1 MSYSGDVQLMEYEV
15 TARREIEKGV
25 FIAKVEINV
34 CGKSLR
40 LCEKEVGDVSCV
52 LWDVALV
59 LAKNLE
65 SRFNDTQD

>member
-25 FIAKVEINV
+25 FIAKVEINS

-52 LWDVALV
+52 IWDATLV
-59 LAKNLE
+59 LATYLE
-65 SRFNDTQD
+65 ARCRDM